1 MASDP
6 IHDAPKLQSYPAA
19 KENALALD
27 RSRINM
33 LNATNLNRQ
42 AMGILWNE
50 AIKSPMF
57 QQRRAQPVCK
67 DTGAK
72 LGYPRHHLSGKEL
85 KWRANRA
92 LTGNTLKTM
101 ASGAAATIG
110 AQLAV
115 DCAMLR
121 TGHVKGPEDPKYP
134 LLPSFSGGAAL
145 AIEAAYIAYMQ
156 ELFHTAQILRNG
168 HGKHKKVTAKGCQ
181 LAAEI
186 VNRQIAAAT
195 SFVPPSGIAY
205 RKPDKTIKKKKNAA
219 ASDKAASLP
228 TKQKAA

>member
-1 MASDP
+1 
-6 IHDAPKLQSYPAA
+6 
-19 KENALALD
+19 
-27 RSRINM
+27 
-33 LNATNLNRQ
+33 
-42 AMGILWNE
+42 
-50 AIKSPMF
+50 
-57 QQRRAQPVCK
+57 
-67 DTGAK
+67 
-72 LGYPRHHLSGKEL
+72 
-85 KWRANRA
+85 
-92 LTGNTLKTM
+92 
-101 ASGAAATIG
+101 
-110 AQLAV
+110 
-115 DCAMLR
+115 MLR

>member
-33 LNATNLNRQ
+33 LNAANLNRQ
-42 AMGILWNE
+42 ATGILWNE

-156 ELFHTAQILRNG
+156 ELFHTAQILRMG
-168 HGKHKKVTAKGCQ
+168 SAKKHKKVTAKGCQ

-195 SFVPPSGIAY
+195 SFVPPGGIAY
-205 RKPDKTIKKKKNAA
+205 RKPSKTIKKKKKPAA
-219 ASDKAASLP
+219 DEAASLS